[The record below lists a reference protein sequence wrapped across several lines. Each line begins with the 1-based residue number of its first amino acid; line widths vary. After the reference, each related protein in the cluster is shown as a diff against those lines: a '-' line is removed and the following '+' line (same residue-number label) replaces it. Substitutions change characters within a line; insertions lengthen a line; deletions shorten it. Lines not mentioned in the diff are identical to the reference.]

1 MAIKKCGECGG
12 QVSDK
17 AEKCP
22 ACGAPVKKK
31 AGFIKLALY
40 GIGGFFGLFILI
52 GIIAAASGDKKPS
65 ASASSPQAAAA
76 NQPAAAPEPAA
87 PAFVDANLP
96 EVLAAYKGN
105 ELKGD
110 QLYKGKKIRLTG
122 KVDDVKN
129 DIMNNPFV
137 TIGTGKQFEIPQ
149 IQCSLADTEA
159 GKAADLAKGQEITVV
174 GEVTGLMMNVQLDEC
189 MIQ

>member
-31 AGFIKLALY
+31 AGFFKLVVY
-40 GIGGFFGLFILI
+40 GVIGFFGFFMLI
-52 GIIAAASGDKKPS
+52 GIAAASCSDKKAPAT
-65 ASASSPQAAAA
+65 ASFTPGAAAPAAAA
-76 NQPAAAPEPAA
+76 EPAPAA
-87 PAFVDANLP
+87 PAFLDADIS
-96 EVLAAYKGN
+96 EVLGAYQGN

-110 QLYKGKKIRLTG
+110 QLYKGKKIRVTG

-129 DIMNNPFV
+129 DILNNPFV
-137 TIGTGKQFEIPQ
+137 TLGTGKQFEIPQ
-149 IQCSLADTEA
+149 IQCSLADSEG
-159 GKAADLAKGQEITVV
+159 GKAANLTKGQDITVI
-174 GEVTGLMMNVQLDEC
+174 GDVTGLMMNVQMNEC
-189 MIQ
+189 VIQ